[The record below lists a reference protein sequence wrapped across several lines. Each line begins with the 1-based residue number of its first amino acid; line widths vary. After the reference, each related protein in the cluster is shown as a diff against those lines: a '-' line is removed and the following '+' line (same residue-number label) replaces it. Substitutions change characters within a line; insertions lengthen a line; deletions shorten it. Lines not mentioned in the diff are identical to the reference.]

1 MIFSSKTENYGFRT
15 GNPSITFFKV
25 VYRRHT
31 QFAMES
37 IEQVFNGTPAFGKK
51 CSATVSRNGDLIS
64 TVFLEVTLKK
74 SAGASFF
81 PGEALLKEVELEIN
95 SPVSNSWLPCTLRT
109 ARVWENSGS
118 VRPHAKRMWN
128 ITS

>member
-1 MIFSSKTENYGFRT
+1 
-15 GNPSITFFKV
+15 

-31 QFAMES
+31 QFSLES
-37 IEQVFNGTPAFGKK
+37 IEQVFNGTPDYGKK
-51 CSATVSRNGDLIS
+51 VSATISRNGDLIS

-74 SAGASFF
+74 SSGASFF

-109 ARVWENSGS
+109 A
-118 VRPHAKRMWN
+118 HAWKTVEAFGYMVHPVPCG
-128 ITS
+128 I